1 MWEVKFQ
8 HFEISQFTSA
18 HSLILETQLL
28 EKKKFFLII

>member
-18 HSLILETQLL
+18 HSLETQLL